1 MNQSS
6 VSFKSLLLIGLGFF
20 AVSASWAAY
29 NAYLPLI
36 LSGAGLTTAGIGVV
50 MALDNVFGLTVQPLF
65 GMISDR
71 TRSPWGRRLPFALIC
86 APIAAIALMLMPVAA
101 NIGVSILIILVV
113 IYTLTMA
120 FWRAPIVALM
130 PDLVAPEG
138 RSRANGVINF
148 MGSLGNVLIFG
159 IGGLLVARFAFAGP
173 FTLAGVLMIVAV
185 VLLVVFVHENPA
197 FRSPKLSFIS
207 LRDPLTEHGSI
218 STDVPPVS
226 LPDDATRALAE
237 LPTSAP
243 ATPAIPAE
251 PLPAVGIWTRI
262 RNLIAPPLSLTPP
275 QKRSLLFILAAMFVY
290 TMGANAVDT
299 FVTLYLHQELGVPE
313 SQVTLNLL
321 PYLAASILFAIPAGF
336 IGQWIGRR
344 NSMAIGLAGS
354 AVLFMYLWGVTDVA
368 TLRLLMPIY
377 GVLWITVI
385 VNALPLTVELG
396 GVEHTGTLTA
406 YYYLA
411 GSSGAVIS
419 PILFGVIRDLTGDF
433 SLIFVYAAVAFAIAS
448 IVLVGF
454 VRHGEAGD
462 SATLGVAAA

>member
-6 VSFKSLLLIGLGFF
+6 VSFKGLLLIGLGFF

-36 LSGAGLTTAGIGVV
+36 LSATGMTTAGIGVV
-50 MALDNVFGLTVQPLF
+50 MALDNVFGLTFQPLF

-101 NIGVSILIILVV
+101 NIGVSILIVLVV
-113 IYTLTMA
+113 IYTLTMS

-185 VLLVVFVHENPA
+185 VLLVLFVHESPA
-197 FRSPKLSFIS
+197 FRSRKLRFIS
-207 LRDPLTEHGSI
+207 LADPMAEHVSI
-218 STDVPPVS
+218 IAE
-226 LPDDATRALAE
+226 PDDATRALAE
-237 LPTSAP
+237 LPISAP
-243 ATPAIPAE
+243 PTPEIPAG

-290 TMGANAVDT
+290 TMGSNAVDT

-336 IGQWIGRR
+336 IGQWLGRR

-419 PILFGVIRDLTGDF
+419 PILFGIIRDVTGDF

-448 IVLVGF
+448 IVLLAF

-462 SATLGVAAA
+462 SAKLGVAAA